1 MNNETLL
8 YRQVHP
14 LFVHAGEVTSQV
26 FRPTPKDEGKLSV
39 YDGDLIA
46 PDESWRHYTSQLGL
60 PSCGVLAVSVAECEA
75 LGLSVE
81 SDPVPY
87 PAHAV
92 IVFEGL
98 SRSARERKSDGLR
111 KAAIS
116 RGWRHRANEA
126 AP

>member
-8 YRQVHP
+8 FRQVHP
-14 LFVHAGEVTSQV
+14 LFVQAGEVTSQV

-46 PDESWRHYTSQLGL
+46 PDESWRHYTTQLGL
-60 PSCGVLAVSVAECEA
+60 PSRGVLAVSVAECEA
-75 LGLSVE
+75 LGLTVE
-81 SDPVPY
+81 ADPAPY

-98 SRSARERKSDGLR
+98 SRSARERKSVDLR
-111 KAAIS
+111 DAAIG
-116 RGWRHRANEA
+116 RGWRYRANEA